1 MSNYITKALELGKFQ
16 AKPDPYVIEGGLEKI
31 QHGIDMLKK
40 GVSAQ
45 KIVVE
50 VAKAA

>member
-1 MSNYITKALELGKFQ
+1 MTRALDLGTFQ

-31 QHGIDMLKK
+31 QDGLDMLAK

-50 VAKAA
+50 IAKTA